1 LLKGGTLSVQNG
13 GMIEMEFIL
22 GLGTISYSDK
32 TMDLDSKN
40 STSANLKLQADATD
54 TEVWNVLKQG
64 QSQAL
69 HLFYERYSSLVYRL
83 AFRVLGNSQ
92 EAEDLTQDIF
102 LTLWRSRN
110 YDPNRG
116 SLGSYLTTLTRSRA
130 IDKLR
135 SRGTQTKFLQRW
147 SQLMVTESS
156 SPSPFEAASLS
167 QRSEQL
173 KAAIAQLPASQ
184 RQVLE
189 MAYFEGMSQ
198 SEIAK
203 QLETPLGTVKS
214 WCRQG
219 LLNLRK
225 NLQNFID

>member
-1 LLKGGTLSVQNG
+1 
-13 GMIEMEFIL
+13 MEFIL
-22 GLGTISYSDK
+22 GLGAISYSDK

-40 STSANLKLQADATD
+40 SPSANLKLQTDATD
-54 TEVWNVLKQG
+54 AEVWNVLKQG

-69 HLFYERYSSLVYRL
+69 QILYERYSSLVYRL

-102 LTLWRSRN
+102 LILWRTRN

-135 SRGTQTKFLQRW
+135 SRGTQVKFLQRW

-189 MAYFEGMSQ
+189 MAYFDGMSQ

>member
-1 LLKGGTLSVQNG
+1 
-13 GMIEMEFIL
+13 MESIL
-22 GLGTISYSDK
+22 GLDAISYSAK

-40 STSANLKLQADATD
+40 SASANLKLQADATD
-54 TEVWNVLKQG
+54 AEVWNVLKQG

-69 HLFYERYSSLVYRL
+69 QILYERYSSLVYRL

-189 MAYFEGMSQ
+189 MAYFAGMSQ

>member
-1 LLKGGTLSVQNG
+1 
-13 GMIEMEFIL
+13 MESIL
-22 GLGTISYSDK
+22 RLGAISYSSK
-32 TMDLDSKN
+32 TMDLNSKN
-40 STSANLKLQADATD
+40 SASTNLKLQADATD

-102 LTLWRSRN
+102 LTLWRTRN

-135 SRGTQTKFLQRW
+135 SRGTQIKFLQQW

-167 QRSEQL
+167 QRSEQV
-173 KAAIAQLPASQ
+173 KAAIAQLPTSQ

-189 MAYFEGMSQ
+189 MAYFDGMTQ

>member
-1 LLKGGTLSVQNG
+1 
-13 GMIEMEFIL
+13 MESIL
-22 GLGTISYSDK
+22 GLDAISYSAK

-40 STSANLKLQADATD
+40 SASANLKLQADATD
-54 TEVWNVLKQG
+54 AEVWNVLKQG

-69 HLFYERYSSLVYRL
+69 QILYERYSSLVYRL

-147 SQLMVTESS
+147 SQVMVTESS

>member
-1 LLKGGTLSVQNG
+1 
-13 GMIEMEFIL
+13 MEFIL
-22 GLGTISYSDK
+22 GLGAIFYSAK

-40 STSANLKLQADATD
+40 SPSANLKLQADATD
-54 TEVWNVLKQG
+54 AEVWNVLKQG

-135 SRGTQTKFLQRW
+135 SRGTQIKFLQRW

-167 QRSEQL
+167 QRSEQV

-189 MAYFEGMSQ
+189 MAYFDGMSQ

>member
-1 LLKGGTLSVQNG
+1 
-13 GMIEMEFIL
+13 MEFIL
-22 GLGTISYSDK
+22 GLGAISYSDK

-40 STSANLKLQADATD
+40 SPSANLKLQADATD
-54 TEVWNVLKQG
+54 AEVWNVLKQG

-69 HLFYERYSSLVYRL
+69 QILYERYSSLVYRL

-102 LTLWRSRN
+102 LILWRSRN

-135 SRGTQTKFLQRW
+135 SRGTQVKFLQRW

>member
-1 LLKGGTLSVQNG
+1 
-13 GMIEMEFIL
+13 MEFIL
-22 GLGTISYSDK
+22 GLGAISYSDK

-40 STSANLKLQADATD
+40 SPSANLKLQTDATD
-54 TEVWNVLKQG
+54 AEVWNVLKQG

-69 HLFYERYSSLVYRL
+69 QILYERYSSLVYRL

-102 LTLWRSRN
+102 LILWRSRN

-135 SRGTQTKFLQRW
+135 SRGTQVKFLQRW

>member
-1 LLKGGTLSVQNG
+1 
-13 GMIEMEFIL
+13 MIEMESIL
-22 GLGTISYSDK
+22 GLDAISYSAK

-40 STSANLKLQADATD
+40 SASANLKLQADATD
-54 TEVWNVLKQG
+54 AEVWNVLKQG

-69 HLFYERYSSLVYRL
+69 QILYERYSSLVYRL

-167 QRSEQL
+167 QRSEQV

-189 MAYFEGMSQ
+189 MAYFAGMSQ

>member
-1 LLKGGTLSVQNG
+1 
-13 GMIEMEFIL
+13 MESIL
-22 GLGTISYSDK
+22 RLGSISYSDK

-40 STSANLKLQADATD
+40 SVSANIRLQTDATD
-54 TEVWNVLKQG
+54 TEVWTVLKQG

-69 HLFYERYSSLVYRL
+69 QILYERYSSLVYRL

-102 LTLWRSRN
+102 LILWRSRN

-135 SRGTQTKFLQRW
+135 SRGTQVKFLQRW

-167 QRSEQL
+167 QRSEQV

-189 MAYFEGMSQ
+189 MAYFDGMSQ

>member
-1 LLKGGTLSVQNG
+1 
-13 GMIEMEFIL
+13 MESIL
-22 GLGTISYSDK
+22 GLDAISYSAK

-40 STSANLKLQADATD
+40 SASANLKLQADATD
-54 TEVWNVLKQG
+54 AEVWNVLKQG

-69 HLFYERYSSLVYRL
+69 QILYERYSSLVYRL

>member
-1 LLKGGTLSVQNG
+1 
-13 GMIEMEFIL
+13 MESIL
-22 GLGTISYSDK
+22 RLCAISYSSK
-32 TMDLDSKN
+32 TMDLNSKN
-40 STSANLKLQADATD
+40 SASTNLKLQADATD

-83 AFRVLGNSQ
+83 AFRVLGYSQ

-102 LTLWRSRN
+102 LTLWRTRN

-135 SRGTQTKFLQRW
+135 SRGTQIKFLQQW

-167 QRSEQL
+167 QRSEQV
-173 KAAIAQLPASQ
+173 KAAIAQLPTSQ

-189 MAYFEGMSQ
+189 MAYFDGMTQ

>member
-13 GMIEMEFIL
+13 GMIEMESIL

-189 MAYFEGMSQ
+189 MAYFDGMSQ

>member
-1 LLKGGTLSVQNG
+1 
-13 GMIEMEFIL
+13 MESIL
-22 GLGTISYSDK
+22 GLDAISYSAK

-40 STSANLKLQADATD
+40 SASANLKLQADATD
-54 TEVWNVLKQG
+54 AEVWNVLKQG

-69 HLFYERYSSLVYRL
+69 QILYERYSSLVYRL

-167 QRSEQL
+167 QRSEQV

-189 MAYFEGMSQ
+189 MAYFAGMSQ

>member
-13 GMIEMEFIL
+13 GMIEMESIL

-54 TEVWNVLKQG
+54 AEVWNVLKQG

-173 KAAIAQLPASQ
+173 KAAIAQLPAFQ

>member
-1 LLKGGTLSVQNG
+1 
-13 GMIEMEFIL
+13 MESIL
-22 GLGTISYSDK
+22 GLSAISYSAK
-32 TMDLDSKN
+32 TMNLDSKK
-40 STSANLKLQADATD
+40 SISANFKLQTDATD
-54 TEVWNVLKQG
+54 AEVWTILKQG

-69 HLFYERYSSLVYRL
+69 QLLYERYSTLVYRL
-83 AFRVLGNSQ
+83 ALRILGNAQ

-102 LTLWRSRN
+102 LMLWRSRN

-135 SRGTQTKFLQRW
+135 SRGTQIKFLQRW
-147 SQLMVTESS
+147 SQLMITESS
-156 SPSPFEAASLS
+156 SPSPLETASLS
-167 QRSEQL
+167 QRSEKVQ
-173 KAAIAQLPASQ
+173 AAIAQLPASQ

-203 QLETPLGTVKS
+203 KLETPLGTVKS
-214 WCRQG
+214 WSRQG

>member
-1 LLKGGTLSVQNG
+1 
-13 GMIEMEFIL
+13 MEFIL

-40 STSANLKLQADATD
+40 SPSANLKLQTDATD
-54 TEVWNVLKQG
+54 AEVWNVLKQG

-69 HLFYERYSSLVYRL
+69 QILYERYSSLVYRL

-135 SRGTQTKFLQRW
+135 SRGTQVKFLQRW

-189 MAYFEGMSQ
+189 MAYFDGMSQ